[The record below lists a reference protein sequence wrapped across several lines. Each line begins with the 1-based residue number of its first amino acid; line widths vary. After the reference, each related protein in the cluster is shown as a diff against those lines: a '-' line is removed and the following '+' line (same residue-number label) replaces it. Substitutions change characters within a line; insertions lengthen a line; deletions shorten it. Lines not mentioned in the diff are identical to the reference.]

1 LQRYITR
8 FLERE
13 ERTIVL
19 GNRSSCY
26 RVTVA
31 TLVLLLTSCHSAL
44 AQSNDGK
51 TKAFTLEEAVNF
63 ALQNY
68 PAVRASIEQLSAA
81 RAGVRLA
88 RTSYLPLADM
98 LWQSNRA
105 TRNNIFGLLLPQSV
119 ISPISGPVLSSTSND
134 SVWGSA
140 AGLLVSW
147 EPFDF
152 GRRGARVN
160 AARAGQ
166 NVANSELSVTRLDV
180 AAAVTNTFFTVVAAQ
195 QRVTA
200 AKANVDR
207 RQVFADSVHVLV
219 KNDLRPGADA
229 SRADAELARAQ
240 VLLIQAEQAESVSRA
255 ALAELLGIAGS
266 NLQIDVGSL
275 LSAPPQ
281 SSPTAPPLSTHPFAT
296 AEQARVGQ
304 IKAQEHILDRSYYPR
319 FDLQSTIYGRGSGA
333 NTDGTIQTGVNG
345 LGLDRSNWAVGLTV
359 TFPLFD
365 IFSIRAQKQ
374 IEAANERAERARY
387 DQTLDD
393 LDGQLQQV
401 QATLEDARLVSE
413 KTPVELQAAREA
425 EMQAR
430 ARYDAGLANITE
442 VADAQGLL
450 VQAETDDAL
459 ARLAVWND
467 LASLT
472 AAQGNLQP
480 FLQFLHQKTQGG
492 P

>member
-1 LQRYITR
+1 M
-8 FLERE
+8 
-13 ERTIVL
+13 L

-31 TLVLLLTSCHSAL
+31 ILVLLLTSCHSAL
-44 AQSNDGK
+44 AQSNGGK

-81 RAGVRLA
+81 RAGVGLA
-88 RTSYLPLADM
+88 KTSYLPRADM

-105 TRNNIFGLLLPQSV
+105 TRNNISGLLLPQSV
-119 ISPISGPVLSSTSND
+119 ISPISGPVLPFTSND

-140 AGLLVSW
+140 AGLLVAW

-152 GRRGARVN
+152 GRRGAAVN

-166 NVANSELSVTRLDV
+166 NLANSELSVTRLDV
-180 AAAVTNTFFTVVAAQ
+180 AVAVTNAFFTLTAAQ

-207 RQVFADSVHVLV
+207 RHVFADSVHVLV
-219 KNDLRPGADA
+219 NNDLRPGADA

-240 VLLIQAEQAESVSRA
+240 VLLIQAEQAEAVSRA
-255 ALAELLGIAGS
+255 ALAELLGMAGS
-266 NLQIDVGSL
+266 NLQIDAGSL
-275 LSAPPQ
+275 LSAPPK

-296 AEQARVGQ
+296 AQQARVDQ
-304 IKAQEHILDRSYYPR
+304 IKAQEHVLDRSYYPR

-345 LGLDRSNWAVGLTV
+345 LGLDRSNWAAGLTV

-374 IEAANERAERARY
+374 IEAANERTERARY

-393 LDGQLQQV
+393 LNGQLQQV
-401 QATLEDARLVSE
+401 QATLEGARLVAE

-430 ARYDAGLANITE
+430 ARYDAGLANIAE

-480 FLQFLHQKTQGG
+480 FLQFLHQKIQGG

>member
-1 LQRYITR
+1 M
-8 FLERE
+8 
-13 ERTIVL
+13 L
-19 GNRSSCY
+19 GNRSFRY

-31 TLVLLLTSCHSAL
+31 TLVLVLISCHSAL
-44 AQSNDGK
+44 AQSNNGK
-51 TKAFTLEEAVNF
+51 TKVFTLEEAVNF

-81 RAGVRLA
+81 RAGVGLA
-88 RTSYLPLADM
+88 KTTYLPRADM
-98 LWQSNRA
+98 LWQANRA
-105 TRNNIFGLLLPQSV
+105 TRNNIFGLLLPQPV
-119 ISPISGPVLSSTSND
+119 ISPISGPVLSTTSND
-134 SVWGSA
+134 SVWGGA

-152 GRRGARVN
+152 GRRAATVN
-160 AARAGQ
+160 AAKAGQ
-166 NVANSELSVTRLDV
+166 NVANSEVSVTRLDV
-180 AAAVTNTFFTVVAAQ
+180 AVAVTNAFFTVVAAQ
-195 QRVTA
+195 QRVSA
-200 AKANVDR
+200 ARANMDR
-207 RQVFADSVHVLV
+207 RQVFANSVHVLV

-240 VLLIQAEQAESVSRA
+240 VLLIQAEQAETVSRA
-255 ALAELLGIAGS
+255 ALAEVLGIAGS
-266 NLQIDVGSL
+266 NLQIDAGAL
-275 LSAPPQ
+275 LSTPPK
-281 SSPTAPPLSTHPFAT
+281 SSPTAPALSTHPFAT
-296 AEQARVGQ
+296 AEQARVDQ

-319 FDLQSTIYGRGSGA
+319 LDLQSTVYGRGSGA
-333 NTDGTIQTGVNG
+333 NTDGTIQTGANG
-345 LGLDRSNWAVGLTV
+345 LGLERSNWAAGLTV

-393 LDGQLQQV
+393 LTGQLQQV
-401 QATLEDARLVSE
+401 QATLDGARLVAE

-430 ARYDAGLANITE
+430 ARYDAGLANIVE

-450 VQAETDDAL
+450 VEAETDDAL
-459 ARLAVWND
+459 ARLVVWND

-472 AAQGNLQP
+472 AAQGDLQP

>member
-1 LQRYITR
+1 M
-8 FLERE
+8 
-13 ERTIVL
+13 L
-19 GNRSSCY
+19 GNPSFCY
-26 RVTVA
+26 RVTIA
-31 TLVLLLTSCHSAL
+31 TLVLLLISCHSAF

-51 TKAFTLEEAVNF
+51 AKVFTLEEAVNF

-81 RAGVRLA
+81 RAGVGLA
-88 RTSYLPLADM
+88 KTNYLPHADA
-98 LWQSNRA
+98 LWQANRA
-105 TRNNIFGLLLPQSV
+105 TRNNISGLLLPQSV

-152 GRRGARVN
+152 GRRAATVN

-180 AAAVTNTFFTVVAAQ
+180 AVAVTNAFFAVVATQ
-195 QRVTA
+195 QRVSA
-200 AKANVDR
+200 ATANVDR
-207 RQVFADSVHVLV
+207 RQVFANSVHVLV

-240 VLLIQAEQAESVSRA
+240 VLLIQAEQAQSVSRA
-255 ALAELLGIAGS
+255 ALAEVLGIAGS

-275 LSAPPQ
+275 LSVPPR

-296 AEQARVGQ
+296 AEQARVDQ

-319 FDLQSTIYGRGSGA
+319 LDLQSTIYGRGSGA
-333 NTDGTIQTGVNG
+333 NTDGTIETGANG
-345 LGLDRSNWAVGLTV
+345 LGLDRSNWAAGLTV

-374 IEAANERAERARY
+374 IEAASERAERARY

-393 LDGQLQQV
+393 LTGQLQQV
-401 QATLEDARLVSE
+401 QATLDGARLVAE
-413 KTPVELQAAREA
+413 KTPVELQSAREA

-430 ARYDAGLANITE
+430 ARYDAGLANLVE

-459 ARLAVWND
+459 VRLAVWND

-472 AAQGNLQP
+472 AAQGDLQP
-480 FLQFLHQKTQGG
+480 FLEFLHSKTQGG
-492 P
+492 R

>member
-1 LQRYITR
+1 M
-8 FLERE
+8 
-13 ERTIVL
+13 L
-19 GNRSSCY
+19 GNRKFCY
-26 RVTVA
+26 RLTFVTLA
-31 TLVLLLTSCHSAL
+31 LLLFSYQAAM
-44 AQSNDGK
+44 AQSKDAK
-51 TKAFTLEEAVNF
+51 IKVFTLEDAVNF

-68 PAVRASIEQLSAA
+68 PAIRASIEQLSAA
-81 RAGVRLA
+81 RAGVGLA
-88 RTSYLPLADM
+88 KTNYLPRADA
-98 LWQSNRA
+98 LWQANRA

-134 SVWGSA
+134 SIWGSA

-152 GRRGARVN
+152 GRRAATVN

-180 AAAVTNTFFTVVAAQ
+180 AVAVTNAFFAVVATQ
-195 QRVTA
+195 QRVSA
-200 AKANVDR
+200 ATANVDR
-207 RQVFADSVHVLV
+207 RQVFANSVHVLV

-240 VLLIQAEQAESVSRA
+240 VLLIQAEQVEAVSRA
-255 ALAELLGIAGS
+255 ALAEVLGIAGS

-275 LSAPPQ
+275 LSAPPR

-296 AEQARVGQ
+296 AEQARVDQ

-319 FDLQSTIYGRGSGA
+319 LDLQSTIYGRGSGA
-333 NTDGTIQTGVNG
+333 NTDGTIETGANG
-345 LGLDRSNWAVGLTV
+345 LGLDRSNWAAGLTV

-393 LDGQLQQV
+393 LTGQLQQV
-401 QATLEDARLVSE
+401 QATLDGARLVAE
-413 KTPVELQAAREA
+413 KTPVELQSAREA

-430 ARYDAGLANITE
+430 ARYDAGLANLVE

-472 AAQGNLQP
+472 AAQGDLQP
-480 FLQFLHQKTQGG
+480 FLEFLHSKTQGG
-492 P
+492 R

>member
-1 LQRYITR
+1 MW
-8 FLERE
+8 
-13 ERTIVL
+13 
-19 GNRSSCY
+19 GNHGFCY

-31 TLVLLLTSCHSAL
+31 VPVLLLISYHAAL

-51 TKAFTLEEAVNF
+51 TKVFTLEEAVNF

-68 PAVRASIEQLSAA
+68 PAVRTSVERLSAA
-81 RAGVRLA
+81 RAGVGLA
-88 RTSYLPLADM
+88 KTSYLPRADM
-98 LWQSNRA
+98 LWQANRG

-147 EPFDF
+147 EPVDF
-152 GRRGARVN
+152 GRRGAIVS

-166 NVANSELSVTRLDV
+166 NVANSDLSVTRLDV
-180 AAAVTNTFFTVVAAQ
+180 AVAVTNGFFTVVAAQ

-200 AKANVDR
+200 AKANADR
-207 RQVFADSVHVLV
+207 REVFAKSVHVLV

-229 SRADAELARAQ
+229 SRADAEFARAQ
-240 VLLIQAEQAESVSRA
+240 VLLIQAEQAEAVSRA
-255 ALAELLGIAGS
+255 ALAEVLGIAGS
-266 NLQIDVGSL
+266 DLKIETGPL
-275 LSAPPQ
+275 LGAPPSSAPPV
-281 SSPTAPPLSTHPFAT
+281 APLTSHPFAA
-296 AEQARVGQ
+296 AEQARVDQ
-304 IKAQEHILDRSYYPR
+304 IKTQERILDRSYYPR

-333 NTDGTIQTGVNG
+333 NTDGTIQTGANG
-345 LGLDRSNWAVGLTV
+345 LGLDRSNWAAGLTV

-393 LDGQLQQV
+393 LTGQLQQA
-401 QATLEDARLVSE
+401 QITLDGARLVAE

-430 ARYDAGLANITE
+430 ARYDAGLANIVE

-459 ARLAVWND
+459 ARLVVWND

-472 AAQGNLQP
+472 AAHGDLQP
-480 FLQFLHQKTQGG
+480 FLQFLHHKTQGG

>member
-1 LQRYITR
+1 M
-8 FLERE
+8 
-13 ERTIVL
+13 L
-19 GNRSSCY
+19 GNRSFCY

-31 TLVLLLTSCHSAL
+31 TLVLLLVSCHSAL
-44 AQSNDGK
+44 AQSNDVT
-51 TKAFTLEEAVNF
+51 TKVFTLEEAVHF

-68 PAVRASIEQLSAA
+68 PAVRASIEHLSAA
-81 RAGVRLA
+81 RAGAGLA
-88 RTSYLPLADM
+88 KTTYLPRADM
-98 LWQSNRA
+98 LWQGNRA

-119 ISPISGPVLSSTSND
+119 ISPISGPVLPSTSND
-134 SVWGSA
+134 SVWGTA

-152 GRRGARVN
+152 GRRGAAVN

-180 AAAVTNTFFTVVAAQ
+180 AVAVTDAFFTVAAAQ
-195 QRVTA
+195 QRVAA
-200 AKANVDR
+200 AKADVDR
-207 RQVFADSVHVLV
+207 RQVFANSVHVLV

-240 VLLIQAEQAESVSRA
+240 VLLIQAGQSEAVSRA
-255 ALAELLGIAGS
+255 ALEEVLGIAGS

-275 LSAPPQ
+275 LSTPPQ
-281 SSPTAPPLSTHPFAT
+281 SSPTAPPLSTHPFAA
-296 AEQARVGQ
+296 AEQARVDQ
-304 IKAQEHILDRSYYPR
+304 IKAQERILDRSYYPR
-319 FDLQSTIYGRGSGA
+319 FDLQSTVYGRGSGA
-333 NTDGTIQTGVNG
+333 NADGTIQTGANG
-345 LGLDRSNWAVGLTV
+345 LGLDRSNWAAGLTV

-374 IEAANERAERARY
+374 IEAANERAERASY

-393 LDGQLQQV
+393 LTGQLQQV
-401 QATLEDARLVSE
+401 QATLDGARLVAE

-430 ARYDAGLANITE
+430 ARYDAGLANIVE

-450 VQAETDDAL
+450 AQAETDNAL
-459 ARLAVWND
+459 ARLVVWND

-472 AAQGNLQP
+472 AAQGDLQP